1 MTGAGQFVVA
11 IVRGDHDVNETKLVN
26 AIKAVGGLRPAQ
38 VEEIKA
44 RGMEPG
50 YGSPIGAR
58 DALVVVDAL
67 AAKSANLVAGANRPG
82 FHLRNVNVPRDFT
95 PDVVTDIAS
104 VREGDAC
111 PDCGGT
117 VILRNGIE
125 VGNIFKLGTKYT
137 KALGAEYLGED
148 GERHPIVMGSY
159 GIGLG
164 RNVACIVEA
173 HHDER
178 GIVWP
183 AEVAPYPAHLVALGA
198 NKNPEV
204 TVIAERLHDL
214 AAAAGPSHEILY
226 DDRDESPGVKFADAD
241 LLGMPWILTVS
252 PRSLEAGGI
261 EVKNRETGEKVVRAI
276 EDVEAFLAGRAPTP
290 A

>member
-1 MTGAGQFVVA
+1 M
-11 IVRGDHDVNETKLVN
+11 
-26 AIKAVGGLRPAQ
+26 
-38 VEEIKA
+38 
-44 RGMEPG
+44 
-50 YGSPIGAR
+50 
-58 DALVVVDAL
+58 
-67 AAKSANLVAGANRPG
+67 
-82 FHLRNVNVPRDFT
+82 
-95 PDVVTDIAS
+95 
-104 VREGDAC
+104 
-111 PDCGGT
+111 
-117 VILRNGIE
+117 ILRNGIE

-261 EVKNRETGEKVVRAI
+261 EVKNRETGEKVGPRHRGRRGLPGRSRVHARLTGGGRPRRLRCPAPSSPTTTSTRASRWRSTPRRRRSSSPGARCSSSTI
-276 EDVEAFLAGRAPTP
+276 PTSP
-290 A
+290 ATAWTPSTARSGSTSPTTG